1 MKCEQIQ
8 NTHTENFQNKGAN
21 MSWSMPSNIN
31 WSEIDD
37 LYTIVPKG
45 YYKVRIHRTEEIQSK
60 KNPSST
66 LIKFHCIITEG
77 PHNGSWIHDVMT
89 LPTSADDTKLI
100 RYWKPLAKLTGGN
113 INAETLSKLDAF
125 VFYEPKTKAKDFD
138 NIKFLEERIWTS
150 EKQAQS
156 K

>member
-1 MKCEQIQ
+1 MSRYKIHTQKISRIQ
-8 NTHTENFQNKGAN
+8 EHK

-60 KNPSST
+60 KETT

-89 LPTSADDTKLI
+89 LPTSADDTY
-100 RYWKPLAKLTGGN
+100 R
-113 INAETLSKLDAF
+113 S
-125 VFYEPKTKAKDFD
+125 
-138 NIKFLEERIWTS
+138 
-150 EKQAQS
+150 
-156 K
+156 